1 MQSLRKIASQAR
13 MRTRVALFGNNH
25 SFKVNMKYA
34 AYEGTARRS
43 WKPRVRATADQLAA
57 ADRFKADGF
66 AAIPPPTRM
75 TAEKLLAIKQAVDR
89 RFEEQNNG
97 YVVNYG
103 MFRMVDGIELIPE
116 VIDFI
121 DDDLEAIIENY
132 YGSHFK
138 IFAVSFYRTLPT
150 PDKPDSSF
158 LWHLDNCPKQE
169 IKLMVYLDDVVAETG
184 ALSVKDKPFSDGL
197 RKEGFFDRRRIN
209 RFVDRL
215 GDTGTTHVLE
225 GSTGTRL
232 LFENGACIHKA
243 TSPQRDHRDVVTFVL
258 IPSDI
263 PWRPHF
269 ARSRNLLSTNAGI
282 CIDPFRDQPEHVGY
296 QY

>member
-1 MQSLRKIASQAR
+1 MQSLRKIASRAR
-13 MRTRVALFGNNH
+13 TQTRVALFGNNH
-25 SFKVNMKYA
+25 SLKVNMRYA
-34 AYEGTARRS
+34 AYEEAARRS
-43 WKPRVRATADQLAA
+43 WKARNKPTTEQLAA
-57 ADRFKADGF
+57 ANHCKADGF
-66 AAIPPPTRM
+66 VALPPPTGM
-75 TAEKLLAIKQAVDR
+75 TAERLQAIKQVVDR

-103 MFRMVDGIELIPE
+103 MHRLIDGLELIPE
-116 VIDFI
+116 IIDFI
-121 DDDLEAIIENY
+121 DDDMENIIENY

-150 PDKPDSSF
+150 PEKPDSSF

-169 IKLMVYLDDVVAETG
+169 IKLMVYLDDVVADTG
-184 ALSVKDKPFSDGL
+184 ALSVKDKQFSVGL

-209 RFVDRL
+209 QFVDRL
-215 GDTGTTHVLE
+215 DDTSSTRVLE
-225 GSTGTRL
+225 GPIGTRL
-232 LFENGACIHKA
+232 LFENGGCIHKA
-243 TSPQRDHRDVVTFVL
+243 TSPKHGHRDVVTFVL

-282 CIDPFRDQPEHVGY
+282 CIDPFRDRPEHVGY

>member
-1 MQSLRKIASQAR
+1 MQSLRKIVSRAR
-13 MRTRVALFGNNH
+13 TQTRVALFGNNH

-34 AYEGTARRS
+34 AYEGAARRN
-43 WKPRVRATADQLAA
+43 WKARFKATPEQLAA
-57 ADRFKADGF
+57 AARFKSNGF
-66 AAIPPPTRM
+66 EALPPPIGM
-75 TAEKLLAIKQAVDR
+75 TPEKLRVIKDIVDR
-89 RFEEQNNG
+89 RFEQQNNG
-97 YVVNYG
+97 YIVNYG
-103 MFRMVDGIELIPE
+103 MYRLVDGLELIPE
-116 VIDFI
+116 IIEFI
-121 DDDLEAIIENY
+121 DDDMEAIIENY

-169 IKLMVYLDDVVAETG
+169 IKLMVYLDDVVADTG
-184 ALSVKDKPFSDGL
+184 ALSVKDKPFSSGL
-197 RKEGFFDRRRIN
+197 RQEGFFDRRRIN
-209 RFVDRL
+209 EFVDRL
-215 GDTGTTHVLE
+215 DDI
-225 GSTGTRL
+225 GSTRVFEGPIGTRL
-232 LFENGACIHKA
+232 LFENGGCIHKA
-243 TSPQRDHRDVVTFVL
+243 TSPKVGHRDVVTFVL

-282 CIDPFRDQPEHVGY
+282 CIDPFVDRPEHVGY

>member
-1 MQSLRKIASQAR
+1 MQSLRKIASRAR
-13 MRTRVALFGNNH
+13 TQTRVALFGNNH
-25 SFKVNMKYA
+25 SLKVNMRYA
-34 AYEGTARRS
+34 AYEGAARRS
-43 WKPRVRATADQLAA
+43 WKPRSKPTAEQLAA
-57 ADRFKADGF
+57 AERFKSEGF
-66 AAIPPPTRM
+66 AALPPPTRM
-75 TAEKLLAIKQAVDR
+75 TVEKLQAIRETVDR

-103 MFRMVDGIELIPE
+103 MYRMIDGLELIPE
-116 VIDFI
+116 IIDFI
-121 DDDLEAIIENY
+121 DDDLEAVIENY

-169 IKLMVYLDDVVAETG
+169 IKLMVYLDDVVADTG
-184 ALSVKDKPFSDGL
+184 ALSVKDKPFSVGL

-209 RFVDRL
+209 QFVDRL
-215 GDTGTTHVLE
+215 DDRSSTRVLE
-225 GSTGTRL
+225 GQTGTRL
-232 LFENGACIHKA
+232 LFENGGCIHKA
-243 TSPQRDHRDVVTFVL
+243 TSPKHGHRDVVTFVL

>member
-1 MQSLRKIASQAR
+1 MQSLRKIASRAR
-13 MRTRVALFGNNH
+13 TQTRVALFGNNY
-25 SFKVNMKYA
+25 SLKVNMRYA
-34 AYEGTARRS
+34 AYEGAARRS
-43 WKPRVRATADQLAA
+43 WKPRSKPAAEQLAA
-57 ADRFKADGF
+57 AERFKSEGF
-66 AAIPPPTRM
+66 AALPPPARM
-75 TAEKLLAIKQAVDR
+75 TAENLQAIRETVDR

-103 MFRMVDGIELIPE
+103 MYRMIDGLELIPE
-116 VIDFI
+116 IIDFI

-184 ALSVKDKPFSDGL
+184 ALSVKDKPFSVGL

-209 RFVDRL
+209 QFVDRL
-215 GDTGTTHVLE
+215 DDKSSTRVLE
-225 GSTGTRL
+225 GQTGTRL
-232 LFENGACIHKA
+232 LFENGGCIHKA
-243 TSPQRDHRDVVTFVL
+243 TSPKHGHRDVVTFVL

>member
-25 SFKVNMKYA
+25 SLKVNMKYA
-34 AYEGTARRS
+34 AYEGTARRN
-43 WKPRVRATADQLAA
+43 WKPRVKPTADQLAA

-103 MFRMVDGIELIPE
+103 MFRMIDGIELIPE

-150 PDKPDSSF
+150 PDKLDSSF

-215 GDTGTTHVLE
+215 GDTGTTRVLE
-225 GSTGTRL
+225 GPTGTRL

>member
-1 MQSLRKIASQAR
+1 

-25 SFKVNMKYA
+25 SLKVNMKYA
-34 AYEGTARRS
+34 AYEGTARRN
-43 WKPRVRATADQLAA
+43 WKPRVKPTADQLAA

-103 MFRMVDGIELIPE
+103 MFRMIDGIELIPE

-215 GDTGTTHVLE
+215 GDTGTTRVLE
-225 GSTGTRL
+225 GPTGTRL

>member
-1 MQSLRKIASQAR
+1 MQSLRKIASRAR
-13 MRTRVALFGNNH
+13 TQTRVALFGNNH
-25 SFKVNMKYA
+25 SLKVNMRYA
-34 AYEGTARRS
+34 AYEGAAKRS
-43 WKPRVRATADQLAA
+43 WKPRSKATPEQLAV
-57 ADRFKADGF
+57 ADRFKAEGF
-66 AAIPPPTRM
+66 AALPPPARM
-75 TAEKLLAIKQAVDR
+75 TAEKLQAIRETVDR
-89 RFEEQNNG
+89 RFAEQNNG

-103 MFRMVDGIELIPE
+103 MFRMVDGLELIPE
-116 VIDFI
+116 IIDFI
-121 DDDLEAIIENY
+121 DDDMEAIVENY

-169 IKLMVYLDDVVAETG
+169 IKLMVYLDDVVADTG
-184 ALSVKDKPFSDGL
+184 ALSVKDKPFSVGL

-209 RFVDRL
+209 QFVDRL
-215 GDTGTTHVLE
+215 DDRNSTRVLE
-225 GSTGTRL
+225 GPTGTRL
-232 LFENGACIHKA
+232 LFENGGCIHKA
-243 TSPQRDHRDVVTFVL
+243 TSPKHGHRDVVTFVL

-269 ARSRNLLSTNAGI
+269 ARTRNLLSTNAGI
-282 CIDPFRDQPEHVGY
+282 CIDPFRDRPEHVGY

>member
-1 MQSLRKIASQAR
+1 MQSLRKIASRAR
-13 MRTRVALFGNNH
+13 TQTRVALFGNNH
-25 SFKVNMKYA
+25 SLRVNMRYA
-34 AYEGTARRS
+34 AYEGAARRS
-43 WKPRVRATADQLAA
+43 WKPRSKATAEQLAA
-57 ADRFKADGF
+57 ASRFKTDGF
-66 AAIPPPTRM
+66 AALPPPTRM
-75 TAEKLLAIKQAVDR
+75 TAEKLQAIKELVDR
-89 RFEEQNNG
+89 RFEQQNNG

-103 MFRMVDGIELIPE
+103 MSRLIDGLELVPE
-116 VIDFI
+116 IIDFI
-121 DDDLEAIIENY
+121 DDDLEAVIENY

-138 IFAVSFYRTLPT
+138 IFAVSFYRTMPT

-169 IKLMVYLDDVVAETG
+169 IKLMVYLDDVVADTG
-184 ALSVKDKPFSDGL
+184 ALSVKDKPFSVGL

-209 RFVDRL
+209 QFVDRL
-215 GDTGTTHVLE
+215 DDRATTRVLE
-225 GSTGTRL
+225 GPAGTRL
-232 LFENGACIHKA
+232 LFENGGCIHKA
-243 TSPQRDHRDVVTFVL
+243 TSPKRAHRDVATFVL
-258 IPSDI
+258 IPSEI

>member
-1 MQSLRKIASQAR
+1 
-13 MRTRVALFGNNH
+13 
-25 SFKVNMKYA
+25 
-34 AYEGTARRS
+34 
-43 WKPRVRATADQLAA
+43 
-57 ADRFKADGF
+57 
-66 AAIPPPTRM
+66 M
-75 TAEKLLAIKQAVDR
+75 TAEKLQAIKQGVDR

-103 MFRMVDGIELIPE
+103 MYRLIDGLELIPE
-116 VIDFI
+116 IIDFI

-169 IKLMVYLDDVVAETG
+169 IKLMVYLDDVVADTG
-184 ALSVKDKPFSDGL
+184 ALSVKDKPFSAGL
-197 RKEGFFDRRRIN
+197 RKEGFFDRRLIN
-209 RFVDRL
+209 QFVDRL
-215 GDTGTTHVLE
+215 ADTSTTRVLE
-225 GSTGTRL
+225 GPAGTRL
-232 LFENGACIHKA
+232 LFENGGCIHKA
-243 TSPQRDHRDVVTFVL
+243 TSPKHGHRDVVTFVL

-282 CIDPFRDQPEHVGY
+282 CIDPFRDRPEHVGY

>member
-1 MQSLRKIASQAR
+1 MQSLRKIASRAR
-13 MRTRVALFGNNH
+13 TQTRVALFGNNH
-25 SFKVNMKYA
+25 SLRVNMRYA
-34 AYEGTARRS
+34 AYEGAAQRS
-43 WKPRVRATADQLAA
+43 WKPRSKATAEQLAA
-57 ADRFKADGF
+57 ASRFKTDGF
-66 AAIPPPTRM
+66 AALPPPTRM
-75 TAEKLLAIKQAVDR
+75 TAEKLQAIKELVDR
-89 RFEEQNNG
+89 RFEQQNNG

-103 MFRMVDGIELIPE
+103 MSRLIDGLELVPE
-116 VIDFI
+116 IIDFI
-121 DDDLEAIIENY
+121 DDDLEAVIENY

-138 IFAVSFYRTLPT
+138 IFAVSFYRTMPT

-169 IKLMVYLDDVVAETG
+169 IKMMVYLDDVVADTG
-184 ALSVKDKPFSDGL
+184 ALSVKDKPFSVGL

-209 RFVDRL
+209 QFVDRL
-215 GDTGTTHVLE
+215 DDRATTRVLE
-225 GSTGTRL
+225 GPAGTRL
-232 LFENGACIHKA
+232 LFENGGCIHKA
-243 TSPQRDHRDVVTFVL
+243 TSPKRAHRDVATFVL
-258 IPSDI
+258 IPSEI